1 MGKILL
7 AELSTLPVNRL
18 LWETLKTPLSRFE
31 YLTKAITLNDVRRL
45 KSLVYDGFLRTL
57 YWTII
62 RDYVL
67 FRDGGKCSR
76 CGTAERV
83 NVHHKSYQYQGEEYR
98 AMDTLML
105 LCRSCHSGGH
115 QFDAAKDT
123 KDVINAAV
131 LQLAGSHRAAMSGT
145 SKQNKNY
152 DPRTMMNLKMYG
164 DIRGYQGENDD
175 GL

>member
-1 MGKILL
+1 MAASVRV
-7 AELSTLPVNRL
+7 AELPKEST
-18 LWETLKTPLSRFE
+18 SI
-31 YLTKAITLNDVRRL
+31 TKATSIRA
-45 KSLVYDGFLRTL
+45 KSIGP
-57 YWTII
+57 W
-62 RDYVL
+62 
-67 FRDGGKCSR
+67 
-76 CGTAERV
+76 
-83 NVHHKSYQYQGEEYR
+83 
-98 AMDTLML
+98 MML